1 MRELVPRELLER
13 LRDGD
18 RSGTFEASAAW
29 VDLAGFTE
37 TADALARHGDH
48 GAEVLAGMVDA
59 VFAPLLHAVY
69 AHGGII
75 CTFAGDAFMA
85 VFPGDRD
92 EAGGRAL
99 AAADAI
105 AASWL

>member
-18 RSGTFEASAAW
+18 RSGSFEASAAW
-29 VDLAGFTE
+29 VDLAGFTA

-59 VFAPLLHAVY
+59 VFAPLLEAVY
-69 AHGGII
+69 AHSGFIST
-75 CTFAGDAFMA
+75 CAGDAFMA
-85 VFPGDRD
+85 VFPGARD
-92 EAGGRAL
+92 EGGPRAL
-99 AAADAI
+99 AAAHRI
-105 AASWL
+105 AAS